1 MTKKKKSTITDQAAP
16 KPLHPR
22 KEAFCGEYIIDFNAY
37 QSAIR
42 AGYSEKSARH
52 MGCMMLQEPA
62 IIERVQQLIAERSQ
76 RTEITADRVLREV
89 ARIGLSDVRRLFT
102 KTGTMVPIHEL
113 DDDTA
118 AAVANIEVM
127 EEYQGRGD
135 DRVLVGHV
143 KKIKLWDKNSA
154 AEKLMK
160 HLGLFEK
167 DNKQAID
174 PLMELLASLTGKV
187 VAPTAAIEEPGQS
200 DDD

>member
-1 MTKKKKSTITDQAAP
+1 MSKKKSTTTVTDQTAP

-22 KEAFCGEYIIDFNAY
+22 KEAFCGEYIIDFNGY
-37 QSAIR
+37 QAAVR
-42 AGYSEKSARH
+42 AGYSKTSARH
-52 MGCMMLQEPA
+52 MACLMLQEPA

-102 KTGTMVPIHEL
+102 KTGTMKPIHEL

-118 AAVANIEVM
+118 AAVASVEVM
-127 EEYQGRGD
+127 EEFSGRGE

-167 DNKQAID
+167 DNGQLGEAAAKMFNVVFKKPGEADD
-174 PLMELLASLTGKV
+174 PTV
-187 VAPTAAIEEPGQS
+187 V
-200 DDD
+200 

>member
-1 MTKKKKSTITDQAAP
+1 MNKTKQTAANKTAAVTTDQTAKPTRKLTP
-16 KPLHPR
+16 K
-22 KEAFCGEYIIDFNAY
+22 KEVFCAEYIIDFNGSQA
-37 QSAIR
+37 AIR
-42 AGYSEKSARH
+42 AGYSERSSRVIAH
-52 MGCMMLQEPA
+52 EMLSDPMVS
-62 IIERVQQLIAERSQ
+62 ERVQQLIAERSQ

-102 KTGTMVPIHEL
+102 KTGTMKPIHEL

-118 AAVANIEVM
+118 AAVASVEVM
-127 EEYQGRGD
+127 EEFSGRGE

-167 DNKQAID
+167 DNAQGAD
-174 PLMELLASLTGKV
+174 ALRSVLVEFVSA
-187 VAPTAAIEEPGQS
+187 GQK
-200 DDD
+200 